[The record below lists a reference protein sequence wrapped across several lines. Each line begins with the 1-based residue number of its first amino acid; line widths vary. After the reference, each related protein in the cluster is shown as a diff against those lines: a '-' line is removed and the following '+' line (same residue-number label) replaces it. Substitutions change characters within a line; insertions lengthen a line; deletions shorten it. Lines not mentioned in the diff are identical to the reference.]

1 MSPLEWCCLLAAT
14 SVTAP
19 PGEELLAK
27 IADVGNRP
35 TKITYSG
42 RREYRVRN
50 ARFAQHATVFVQM
63 TYRAGEGKRFNVLQ
77 RDGSDRLTAIIEKVL
92 ATESDASTPV
102 KRAEVEISAANYQA
116 RVRGT
121 ASMGGH
127 DCYVVDL
134 IPKRKSKLLIR
145 GTVWVDRQTYGV
157 VRIEGSPTESLSLW
171 IGKPDIVAEFAEVGG
186 HWLPSYVKSV
196 SSGFLLGTS
205 EMEIR
210 YSDYRVPD
218 VQAEPTAQSV
228 GSGSGDLRSR

>member
-19 PGEELLAK
+19 SGEELLAK

-92 ATESDASTPV
+92 ATETDASTPV
-102 KRAEVEISAANYQA
+102 KRA
-116 RVRGT
+116 
-121 ASMGGH
+121 
-127 DCYVVDL
+127 
-134 IPKRKSKLLIR
+134 
-145 GTVWVDRQTYGV
+145 
-157 VRIEGSPTESLSLW
+157 
-171 IGKPDIVAEFAEVGG
+171 
-186 HWLPSYVKSV
+186 
-196 SSGFLLGTS
+196 
-205 EMEIR
+205 
-210 YSDYRVPD
+210 
-218 VQAEPTAQSV
+218 
-228 GSGSGDLRSR
+228 